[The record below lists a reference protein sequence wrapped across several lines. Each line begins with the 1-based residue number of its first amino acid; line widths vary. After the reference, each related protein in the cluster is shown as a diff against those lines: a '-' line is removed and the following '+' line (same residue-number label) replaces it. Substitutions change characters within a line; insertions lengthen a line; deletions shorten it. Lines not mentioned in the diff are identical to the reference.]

1 MSYVPPHLRN
11 VSSTAVATTTRPSA
25 SSGTLDHHHHNNT
38 NLAFSSSYSHSNSS
52 SLDNGSRRTSVA
64 PPPSRI
70 VTIPDTVFPNW
81 QPSERVS
88 RMYPDQVPLQSSF
101 PPFIIS
107 FLIVFISS
115 ELNEHFHFEVSVS
128 VSKFS
133 IRIFRVFR
141 SNLLF
146 ILADFNF
153 ICVLSVTGDAFFYK
167 TAFSI

>member
-11 VSSTAVATTTRPSA
+11 ASSTAVATTTRPSA
-25 SSGTLDHHHHNNT
+25 SSGTLDHHHNT
-38 NLAFSSSYSHSNSS
+38 NLAFSSSYPHSNSS
-52 SLDNGSRRTSVA
+52 SLANGSRRTSAA

-70 VTIPDTVFPNW
+70 VTVPDTVFPNW

-88 RMYPDQVPLQSSF
+88 RMNPDQVPLQSSF
-101 PPFIIS
+101 PFIIS
-107 FLIVFISS
+107 FLMVFISS
-115 ELNEHFHFEVSVS
+115 ELNEGFHFEGFVS

-133 IRIFRVFR
+133 KSIFRVFR

-153 ICVLSVTGDAFFYK
+153 ICVLTGDAFFYK